1 MCLINPFYVIDLFL
15 YPTPRDIRSI
25 TFFFPFFVC
34 TVFNPFDPWHS
45 KTFLKMIA
53 TSDFHTTRKTS
64 VALLI
69 FSYFIGFEFYKIVK
83 LDPAKTV
90 FLKFIKFPEQQ
101 PLTLS

>member
-1 MCLINPFYVIDLFL
+1 
-15 YPTPRDIRSI
+15 
-25 TFFFPFFVC
+25 
-34 TVFNPFDPWHS
+34 
-45 KTFLKMIA
+45 MIA